1 MSTAASPNPN
11 NLLLLAVI
19 GIGAYYFLTRRAVA
33 GPVVNLTAQ
42 QQAAQQAAAR
52 QQSTLAKL
60 GLAIQGTNLIG
71 TLLSKINAPGSF
83 YAGGQTQQGYLNAAA
98 INNSDSDPSL
108 NGSISDYAT
117 GAIDGLAVNPAGNVG
132 AFDWTAAN
140 WLDNWQP

>member
-1 MSTAASPNPN
+1 MSAATSPNPN
-11 NLLLLAVI
+11 NLILLAVI
-19 GIGAYYFLTRRAVA
+19 GIGAYWFLTRRAVA
-33 GPVVNLTAQ
+33 APVNLTAQ
-42 QQAAQQAAAR
+42 QQAAVNAQK
-52 QQSTLAKL
+52 QQSNLAKL

-117 GAIDGLAVNPAGNVG
+117 GAIDGLAVNPPGNVA
-132 AFDWTAAN
+132 AFE
-140 WLDNWQP
+140 WLDF